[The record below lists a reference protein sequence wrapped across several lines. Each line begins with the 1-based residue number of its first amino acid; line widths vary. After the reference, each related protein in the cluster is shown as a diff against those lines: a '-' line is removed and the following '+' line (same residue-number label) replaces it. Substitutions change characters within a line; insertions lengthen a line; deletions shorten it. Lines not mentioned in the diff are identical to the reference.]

1 MNKKGDGNAFWV
13 IISIVIA
20 LIVLVVILVG
30 PGKILNALFK
40 DVGQKSDTIGNDLNK
55 LNLSDISKPSSIQGS
70 LIRIES
76 FSSYLADK
84 ATESFIYP
92 KL

>member
-1 MNKKGDGNAFWV
+1 MNKKGDGNTFWV

-20 LIVLVVILVG
+20 LIVLVVILLG
-30 PGKILNALFK
+30 PGKILNTLFK
-40 DVGQKSDTIGNDLNK
+40 DVGSKSDIIGNELNRT
-55 LNLSDISKPSSIQGS
+55 NLSGLSKPSSIQGS
-70 LIRIES
+70 LIKIEQVS
-76 FSSYLADK
+76 TYIADK